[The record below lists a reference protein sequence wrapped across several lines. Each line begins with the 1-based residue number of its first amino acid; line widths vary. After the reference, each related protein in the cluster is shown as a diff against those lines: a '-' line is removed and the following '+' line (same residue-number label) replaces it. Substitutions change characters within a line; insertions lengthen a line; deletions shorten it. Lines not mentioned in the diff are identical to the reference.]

1 MQCSRPTMKVW
12 CEHWKTSLVDSLSQ
26 YTIFNSMRYFSF
38 EICLLWCCVAFFFTR
53 FYEFLLSFFCCRCRH
68 SSYNACVF
76 SVWLFSKNFF
86 FYGIFSPLCCICLR
100 IYLLPCYYVHT
111 YTMHIK
117 AIARSQ
123 CGWTQEEKKAHTH
136 RERSSIH
143 TPDIRN
149 MYFCF
154 LCDFSF
160 CFVTLFRIPFFS
172 FTISFSPIFPYAKY
186 YVCFMLFSTSLKHF
200 CSLSF
205 LNNEIRYCE
214 ENMVS
219 KSNWELMHITEINSL
234 AVTLDDRFYREC
246 VFLFRHSSFRKWCFE
261 SIFWCAEPMQ
271 IHTNRKRVSVVGSC
285 VWVCVCFGLS
295 IVNS

>member
-1 MQCSRPTMKVW
+1 MLASDNEGVVWTLKNFSRW
-12 CEHWKTSLVDSLSQ
+12 LVESIHNFQ
-26 YTIFNSMRYFSF
+26 FNAIFFVRNLPALVLRCLFFS
-38 EICLLWCCVAFFFTR
+38 R
-53 FYEFLLSFFCCRCRH
+53 FYEFLLSFFAVVVVIAVVVVVTMLVYFPCGSFLRI
-68 SSYNACVF
+68 SFFTVF
-76 SVWLFSKNFF
+76 
-86 FYGIFSPLCCICLR
+86 FSPLRCICLR

-136 RERSSIH
+136 TERSSIH

-261 SIFWCAEPMQ
+261 SIFLVCR
-271 IHTNRKRVSVVGSC
+271 TNADTHE
-285 VWVCVCFGLS
+285 
-295 IVNS
+295 

>member
-1 MQCSRPTMKVW
+1 MLASDNEGVVWTLKNFSRW
-12 CEHWKTSLVDSLSQ
+12 LVESIHNFQ
-26 YTIFNSMRYFSF
+26 FNAIFFVRNLPALVLRCLFFS
-38 EICLLWCCVAFFFTR
+38 R

-68 SSYNACVF
+68 RRRRRSYNACVF

-261 SIFWCAEPMQ
+261 SIFLVCR
-271 IHTNRKRVSVVGSC
+271 TNADTHE
-285 VWVCVCFGLS
+285 
-295 IVNS
+295 